1 MEEGMGHDHAHGHS
15 SHQGRHLT
23 ISFAITF
30 GFMFVEAAGGWIT
43 NSLAL
48 ISDAGHMLTDAGALG
63 FSLLAFRLAAKP
75 PSVTHTFGL
84 RRVEILA
91 ALFNGLTLWAIVGV
105 IFRDAWQRFTAPPT
119 VAAKGIIV
127 IAAIGL
133 GVNLASIA
141 LLHAHKDQSLNI
153 RGAFLHV
160 AADSLGS
167 VGTLTAGV
175 IILFTGWFWLDPAVS
190 VAICFLI
197 LWSSWGL
204 VRDAV
209 HILLL
214 GVPTH
219 LDYKEVEQEILSG
232 SGVCCLYDLHLWSIS
247 THQEALSAHV
257 VVPDGFTGQKELLRE
272 IVTGLREKFGIE
284 HATLQI
290 EESHELKEE
299 RSGICKIDA
308 ACSACRIPSG
318 KRKAQGEAVCQ
329 LGGEP

>member
-1 MEEGMGHDHAHGHS
+1 MGHDHAHDHS
-15 SHQGRHLT
+15 SSQGRHLA
-23 ISFAITF
+23 ISLALTL
-30 GFMFVEAAGGWIT
+30 GFMVVEAGGGWIT

-48 ISDAGHMLTDAGALG
+48 LSDAGHMLTDAGALG
-63 FSLLAFRLAAKP
+63 FSLLALHLAAKP

-105 IFRDAWQRFTAPPT
+105 IFREAYERLTAPPT
-119 VAAKGIIV
+119 VEAQGMIL
-127 IAAIGL
+127 IAGIGL
-133 GVNLASIA
+133 VVNLASIG
-141 LLHAHKDQSLNI
+141 LLHAHKDESLNL

-160 AADSLGS
+160 AADSMGS
-167 VGTLTAGV
+167 VGALVAGIV
-175 IILFTGWFWLDPAVS
+175 ILFTNWFWLDPVVS
-190 VAICFLI
+190 VGICFLI

-214 GVPTH
+214 GVPIH
-219 LDYKEVEQEILSG
+219 LDYREVEQGILSG
-232 SGVCCLYDLHLWSIS
+232 HGVCCLYDLHLWSIS
-247 THQEALSAHV
+247 THQVALSAHV

-290 EESHELKEE
+290 EESHELKDK

-308 ACSACRIPSG
+308 GCNACQLPGA
-318 KRKAQGEAVCQ
+318 KREKHGAVCQ